1 MKKFAF
7 LFHPF
12 DLPILFTK
20 GIKEESIANMNQ
32 RFVERTLTW
41 LDPIKRETALVK
53 SINGNEVLCEMI
65 MVPLIC
71 DQIINMDPKFVLDK
85 TIKAAE
91 LAVKLDVEMIG
102 LGAYLSPVG
111 RRGVLISKAVNKPV
125 TSGTTYTIS
134 TAIEATIRATES
146 IGLDI
151 KNTKITII
159 GATGSIG
166 KACAN
171 FLARKV
177 STLVLSARNIDRL
190 EKLKSDLE
198 NQEDVCAK
206 IECSTD
212 SKEAVKNS
220 DIVVISTSCPSK
232 ILSVFDLPPGCVVC
246 DISVPHNI
254 SASDAS
260 QTDVLVI
267 DGGLVQVPSPVD
279 FEYLALPP
287 GVAYACLS
295 EAMILALEGRFE
307 SFSCGGEISYKKIME
322 INDLAKKHGFKLANF
337 RSFGKIVDDKTIER
351 IKKARKNRK

>member
-1 MKKFAF
+1 MKTFAF

-12 DLPILFTK
+12 YLPILFQK
-20 GIKEESIANMNQ
+20 GIKEESIGNMNQ
-32 RFVERTLTW
+32 RFVERTLRW
-41 LDPIKRETALVK
+41 LNPIKRESALIR
-53 SINGNEVLCEMI
+53 SITGNEVLCEMI

-71 DQIINMDPKFVLDK
+71 DQILNMDPKFVLDK

-91 LAVKLDVEMIG
+91 LAVKLKVNLIG

-111 RRGVLISKAVNKPV
+111 RRGVLISKAVNMPV

-134 TAIEATIRATES
+134 TAIEATIKATEA

-151 KNTKITII
+151 KNTKITVI

-166 KACAN
+166 KACAS

-177 STLVLSARNIDRL
+177 HTLILSARNIERL
-190 EKLKSDLE
+190 EKLKTELE
-198 NQEDVCAK
+198 QMQDVNAK
-206 IECSTD
+206 IECITD

-232 ILSVFDLPPGCVVC
+232 ILSVFDLPAGCIVC

-254 SASDAS
+254 TASDAE

-307 SFSCGGEISYKKIME
+307 SFSCGGEISYQKIVE
-322 INDLAKKHGFKLANF
+322 INTLAKKHGFKLANF
-337 RSFGKIVDDKTIER
+337 RSFGKIVENDTIER

>member
-1 MKKFAF
+1 MKSFAF

-12 DLPILFTK
+12 DLPILYQR
-20 GIKEESIANMNQ
+20 GIKEESIEKMNK

-41 LDPIKRETALVK
+41 LKPIKRESAVIK
-53 SINGNEVLCEMI
+53 SITGSEVLCEMI

-71 DQIINMDPKFVLDK
+71 DQILYMNPKFVLDK

-91 LAVKLDVEMIG
+91 LAVQLGVNMIG

-111 RRGVLISKAVNKPV
+111 RRGVLISKAVNMPV

-134 TAIEATIRATES
+134 TAIEATIKATET

-177 STLVLSARNIDRL
+177 DTLILSARNLERL
-190 EKLKSDLE
+190 EDLKNEINNAKDIS
-198 NQEDVCAK
+198 AK
-206 IECSTD
+206 IECITD
-212 SKEAVKNS
+212 PKEAVIGS
-220 DIVVISTSCPSK
+220 DVVVISTSCPSK
-232 ILSVFDLPPGCVVC
+232 ILSVFDLPAGCVVC

-254 SASDAS
+254 TSDDADK
-260 QTDVLVI
+260 TDVLVV

-307 SFSCGGEISYKKIME
+307 SFSCGGDISYKKITE
-322 INDLAKKHGFKLANF
+322 INSLADKHGFKLANF
-337 RSFGKIVDDKTIER
+337 RSFGKIVGEKTIER

>member
-1 MKKFAF
+1 MKTFAF

-12 DLPILFTK
+12 DLPILFKK
-20 GIKEESIANMNQ
+20 GIKEESIGSMNQ
-32 RFVERTLTW
+32 RFVERTLRW
-41 LDPIKRETALVK
+41 LEPIKRESAVIK
-53 SINGNEVLCEMI
+53 SVNGNEALCEMI

-71 DQIINMDPKFVLDK
+71 DQILNMDPKFVLDK

-91 LAVKLDVEMIG
+91 LAVKLKVSLIG

-111 RRGVLISKAVNKPV
+111 RRGVLISKAVNTPV

-134 TAIEATIRATES
+134 TAIEATIKASES
-146 IGLDI
+146 IGLNI
-151 KNTKITII
+151 ENTKITII

-171 FLARKV
+171 FFARKV
-177 STLVLSARNIDRL
+177 NTLVLSARNIERL
-190 EKLKSDLE
+190 EKLKSELK
-198 NQEDVCAK
+198 NMQGVNAK
-206 IECSTD
+206 IECNID
-212 SKEAVKNS
+212 PKESVKNS
-220 DIVVISTSCPSK
+220 DIVVISTSCPSE
-232 ILSVFDLPPGCVVC
+232 ILSVFDLPAGCVVC

-254 SASDAS
+254 TATDAE

-307 SFSCGGEISYKKIME
+307 SFSCGGEISYEKIME
-322 INDLAKKHGFKLANF
+322 INALAKKHGFKLANF
-337 RSFGKIVDDKTIER
+337 RSFGKIVDDVTIKR
-351 IKKARKNRK
+351 IRKARTKRK